1 MEVKQQLEDVGQ
13 QLQQAVLQAAM
24 PEDDE
29 PFNVDEWRK
38 EALARKNGAAGQAD
52 SGDAKN
58 AAEMREQPP
67 SPINGAR
74 LPAGRPKG
82 VQNRV
87 TRTIREAVEKAA
99 RECHADGLAGW
110 LVERAQGSLGDRQI
124 FAQMVNKA
132 MPLQVQA
139 QVGGGVQ
146 IQLSWLGQRQIGTTV
161 AQQAEQR
168 TQVLDLQAEKD
179 GTYRIIDPVT
189 PAEGGQAAAK
199 ATDEKPVGGADA
211 P

>member
-1 MEVKQQLEDVGQ
+1 MVETQQQTDLQDAFNRAVIEAAVSTEDSSSGVVKQSIEKRKVGDGT
-13 QLQQAVLQAAM
+13 
-24 PEDDE
+24 PG
-29 PFNVDEWRK
+29 P
-38 EALARKNGAAGQAD
+38 
-52 SGDAKN
+52 
-58 AAEMREQPP
+58 
-67 SPINGAR
+67 
-74 LPAGRPKG
+74 GRPKG
-82 VQNRV
+82 GANRV

-161 AQQAEQR
+161 AQSVEQR
-168 TQVLDLQAEKD
+168 TQVLDLQAETD
-179 GTYRIIDPVT
+179 GTYRIIDPS
-189 PAEGGQAAAK
+189 PAPEGGQAAAGQ
-199 ATDEKPVGGADA
+199 AAQEPAGGLDA

>member
-1 MEVKQQLEDVGQ
+1 MQIVGFAGWCQ
-13 QLQQAVLQAAM
+13 NHAMQTDTQTDIQAALNRAVIDAAVST
-24 PEDDE
+24 EDASSD
-29 PFNVDEWRK
+29 
-38 EALARKNGAAGQAD
+38 AAKQA
-52 SGDAKN
+52 SEK
-58 AAEMREQPP
+58 REQPA
-67 SPINGAR
+67 SPLNGAR
-74 LPAGRPKG
+74 LPVGRQKG
-82 VQNRV
+82 AQNKV

-146 IQLSWLGQRQIGTTV
+146 IQLSWLGGRQIGTTV
-161 AQQAEQR
+161 AQSAEQR

-189 PAEGGQAAAK
+189 QPDPAQASPENA
-199 ATDEKPVGGADA
+199 DPPPPIEPGVGPG
-211 P
+211 